1 MTDQFTEQVKA
12 KALELGFTKVGIARA
27 VELTEESARLR
38 DWLQLGYHAT
48 MGWMERTADRRGDPR
63 RFFPE
68 VKSVIV
74 VALNYFQPHSP
85 SEDPQIGKVSRY
97 AWGDDYHDVLTD
109 KLQQLLTWMEQEN
122 PEVRGKICVD
132 AQPAMDKVWAVRA
145 GLGWIGKHSNLITL
159 DHGSWVFLGELMVN
173 LPLESTTKQI
183 PDHCG
188 TCTACLDACPTEAI
202 VQPYVVD
209 ARKCISFATIESKE
223 DSLNLPTEGWIFG
236 CDICQDVCPWSRF
249 SRPTSESRFSP
260 HDDFQAPDLDQ
271 WQQLTPED
279 FARKFT
285 GSPIKRAKYRGLQ
298 RNIAHVQSHSRLSE
312 REPDVPQPVIGCA
325 SEAEE

>member
-1 MTDQFTEQVKA
+1 MADHFTEKVKT
-12 KALELGFTKVGIARA
+12 KALELGFTKVSIAEA

-38 DWLQLGYHAT
+38 EWLQLGYHAT
-48 MGWMERTADRRGDPR
+48 MGWMERTVDRRSDPR
-63 RFFPE
+63 LFFPE

-74 VALNYFQPHSP
+74 VALNYFQPHQR

-109 KLQQLLTWMEQEN
+109 KLQQLLAWMEQEN

-145 GLGWIGKHSNLITL
+145 GLGWIGKHSNLITM

-173 LPLESTTKQI
+173 LPLESTSKPI

-188 TCTACLDACPTEAI
+188 SCTACLDACPTEAI

-260 HDDFQAPDLDQ
+260 HEDFQAPDLAL
-271 WQQLTPED
+271 WQHLTPED

-298 RNIAHVQSHSRLSE
+298 RNIAHVQSRLSE
-312 REPDVPQPVIGCA
+312 TKPDAPQPVPGCVP
-325 SEAEE
+325 ETEK

>member
-1 MTDQFTEQVKA
+1 LLVVQEC
-12 KALELGFTKVGIARA
+12 RA
-27 VELTEESARLR
+27 I
-38 DWLQLGYHAT
+38 
-48 MGWMERTADRRGDPR
+48 P
-63 RFFPE
+63 
-68 VKSVIV
+68 
-74 VALNYFQPHSP
+74 
-85 SEDPQIGKVSRY
+85 
-97 AWGDDYHDVLTD
+97 
-109 KLQQLLTWMEQEN
+109 
-122 PEVRGKICVD
+122 
-132 AQPAMDKVWAVRA
+132 
-145 GLGWIGKHSNLITL
+145 
-159 DHGSWVFLGELMVN
+159 
-173 LPLESTTKQI
+173 LPLESTAKQI

-188 TCTACLDACPTEAI
+188 SCTACLDACPTEAI

-260 HDDFQAPDLDQ
+260 HEDFQAPDLAQ

-298 RNIAHVQSHSRLSE
+298 RNIAHVQLQSRLSE
-312 REPDVPQPVIGCA
+312 IEPDAPQPVTGCA
-325 SEAEE
+325 SEAE